1 MNAPFSVL
9 MPVWGGDVPARFRA
23 AVDSATTQQE
33 LAPDELII
41 TVDGPVGAGIDEV
54 LADIEDGRYGPAR
67 VLRHPDHRGLAR
79 ALQDGLES
87 CRTEL
92 IARADADDLVR
103 PERFARQIPLMQAE
117 GLDLLG
123 AAMCEFSDDVPRGT
137 GPRRD
142 RPLTHREIL
151 AYLPHHSP
159 FHHPTIVMRRS
170 TALAAGGYREL
181 DHLEDYWMWER
192 MVLAGAR
199 CANLPDALVDYR
211 VDSRLFARRG
221 GVRLLASDLRL
232 QWIFVRD
239 HITTPR
245 GFIANAV
252 RRAGYRL
259 MPVPARRLAYRRLV
273 ETRSRLAFG
282 ASTTRGRGSDSV
294 TTPR

>member
-1 MNAPFSVL
+1 MSASFSVL
-9 MPVWGGDVPARFRA
+9 MPVWAGDAPNRFRA
-23 AVDSATTQQE
+23 AVASATVQQE

-41 TVDGPVGAGIDEV
+41 TVDGPVGAGIEEV
-54 LADIEDGRYGPAR
+54 LAEIEDGRYGPAR

-87 CRTEL
+87 SRTEL

-103 PERFARQIPLMQAE
+103 PERFAQQIPRMQAE

-142 RPLTHREIL
+142 RPLSHAEIL

-199 CANLPDALVDYR
+199 CANLPEALVDYR
-211 VDSRLFARRG
+211 VDDRLFARRG
-221 GVRLLASDLRL
+221 GLRLLASDLRL

-239 HITTPR
+239 RITTPR
-245 GFIANAV
+245 GFLANAV

-273 ETRSRLAFG
+273 ETRSRVAFG
-282 ASTTRGRGSDSV
+282 SSQPEGDASDSV